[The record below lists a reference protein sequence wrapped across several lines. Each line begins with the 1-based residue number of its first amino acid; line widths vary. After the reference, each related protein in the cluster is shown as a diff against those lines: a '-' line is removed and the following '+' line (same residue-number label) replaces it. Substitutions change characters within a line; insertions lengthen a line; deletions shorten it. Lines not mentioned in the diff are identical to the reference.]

1 VIVLFIW
8 LEGVGRF
15 LPTFVER
22 PNSSEPRVDERI
34 EPILNELETRLAIS
48 RDKEEYL
55 SEGQMYYDV
64 DQEKRPHVLYHF
76 FNHSD

>member
-22 PNSSEPRVDERI
+22 PNSSEPRVNKRI
-34 EPILNELETRLAIS
+34 EPILNELETRLTIS
-48 RDKEEYL
+48 RNKEEYL
-55 SEGQMYYDV
+55 SEGQMY
-64 DQEKRPHVLYHF
+64 
-76 FNHSD
+76 